1 MQPDLNF
8 QHCFFVII
16 VHLFFCLFSICSLC
30 FVLVL
35 PCVVLLE
42 SYKLF
47 CECYYTKILIAF
59 LTLPWQ
65 SAFFYRY
72 LENTLLSAEN
82 ALSIF
87 SLFDFKLKNSVTVY
101 IKRCLYMYQQSV
113 IIANVLIGAGIWR
126 YVPDHQY
133 IIWPLALWLLQT

>member
-1 MQPDLNF
+1 MLLHKNPY
-8 QHCFFVII
+8 CFLDFT
-16 VHLFFCLFSICSLC
+16 LAKCL
-30 FVLVL
+30 
-35 PCVVLLE
+35 
-42 SYKLF
+42 
-47 CECYYTKILIAF
+47 
-59 LTLPWQ
+59 
-65 SAFFYRY
+65 FYRY

-87 SLFDFKLKNSVTVY
+87 LLFDFKLKNSVTVY